1 MGSTYTSNGGIEKI
15 GLGEQAGSW
24 GTTTNNNF
32 DILDRLINGV
42 GSISLSGTTTTLT
55 TSDGSLS
62 EGMYK
67 VLVLGGSPSGTN
79 TITIAPNDADKLY
92 FVKNASGESAIFSQ
106 GSGANVTV
114 ANGKG
119 AIIYADGAGS
129 GAAVV
134 DLTALFINSQAIDN
148 VVIGGSTP
156 AAITGTTI
164 TGATITASTALVPD
178 ASGGADIGTT
188 SLEWGDVYI
197 ADDKKIY
204 FGSGQDVSMEYDE
217 DGTDTLLISGDVTI
231 ADDKKLYFGTGKDI
245 SLEYD
250 EDGTD
255 TLLVS
260 GADLTIADDK
270 KLNFGTDKDVSI
282 EYDEDGNNT
291 MLVTGDVVFADGSTD
306 VDIASHDT
314 SNGLKLG
321 GTLVTATA
329 AELNIMDGVTATAA
343 ELNYSDGV
351 SSNIQTQLDA
361 KHGAVGNGLQEDD
374 ATTVSLKNSFIS
386 NTSSAISSSTASSY
400 TASTY
405 PTFISGKNTSTG
417 TATFTVTVGGSGS
430 TLDMNDGDG
439 GTYDTFATFLPVGAS
454 IAISSGTFSYVAI
467 QMRPG

>member
-1 MGSTYTSNGGIEKI
+1 MPSTYTSNGGIEKI
-15 GLGEQAGSW
+15 GQGEQSGAW

-32 DILDRLINGV
+32 DIIDRLTNGV
-42 GSISLSGTTTTLT
+42 GAITLSGTTHTLT

-62 EGMYK
+62 DGMYK

-92 FVKNASGESAIFSQ
+92 FVKNGTSQSVIFTQ
-106 GSGANVTV
+106 GSGANVTITT
-114 ANGKG
+114 GKG

-129 GAAVV
+129 GAAVI
-134 DLTALFINSQAIDN
+134 DLTALFLNSQAIDGA
-148 VVIGGSTP
+148 VIGGTTP

-164 TGATITASTALVPD
+164 TGTTIAASTALVPD

-204 FGSGQDVSMEYDE
+204 FGNDQDVSMEYDE
-217 DGTDTLLISGDVTI
+217 DGTNTLLVSGDITM

-255 TLLVS
+255 TLLIS
-260 GADLTIADDK
+260 GTDVTIADDK
-270 KLNFGTDKDVSI
+270 KLYFGTDKDVHI
-282 EYDEDGNNT
+282 EYDEDGDNV
-291 MLVTGDVVFADGSTD
+291 MVLSGGVKFADGATD

-329 AELNIMDGVTATAA
+329 AELN
-343 ELNYSDGV
+343 YSDGV
-351 SSNIQTQLDA
+351 SSNIQTQLNTKVDTA
-361 KHGAVGNGLQEDD
+361 GTALDISG
-374 ATTVSLKNSFIS
+374 TTMSLETDFLSNS
-386 NTSSAISSSTASSY
+386 SSAIGSGTASSY
-400 TASTY
+400 TASGS
-405 PTFISGKNTSTG
+405 PTFISGKNTSTS
-417 TATFTVTVGGSGS
+417 TATFTVTVGGSGN
-430 TLDMNDGDG
+430 TLDMGDGDS
-439 GTYDTFATFLPVGAS
+439 GTYDTFATFLPVGGS
-454 IAISSGTFSYVAI
+454 IAISSGTFSYVAVKMI
-467 QMRPG
+467 PG